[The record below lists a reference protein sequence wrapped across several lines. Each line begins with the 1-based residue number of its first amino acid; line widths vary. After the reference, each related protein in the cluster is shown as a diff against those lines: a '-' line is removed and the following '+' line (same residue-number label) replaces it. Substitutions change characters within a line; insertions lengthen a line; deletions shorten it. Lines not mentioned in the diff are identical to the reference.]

1 MFDLYKKE
9 FFFYEQATEMS
20 TQAIANLSKNI
31 YVAEYV
37 WTIVEEN

>member
-20 TQAIANLSKNI
+20 TQAIANLSKN
-31 YVAEYV
+31 VAEYV